1 MSIHHVPELS
11 RLSVPVASLVD
22 QTGFVQLLTVEEPPS
37 EDEPLEPLELPED
50 EPLEPPE
57 LLPEDEPLALPE
69 LPPGDEPLEPPELP
83 PEDEP
88 PFEPETLPL
97 LEPEPLP
104 STPAAASP
112 SLEFELPLLQLLTAK
127 SSTTG
132 RTGITRL
139 SRLQSIVGGPL
150 RWIDRKTS
158 RPMRCAAAC
167 PRALVTRRRFADR

>member
-1 MSIHHVPELS
+1 MPELS

-112 SLEFELPLLQLLTAK
+112 SLEFELRNPSATDVLPRCSAAGYPGGTEARGWTRSRRQRTDVGDGG
-127 SSTTG
+127 TG
-132 RTGITRL
+132 
-139 SRLQSIVGGPL
+139 
-150 RWIDRKTS
+150 
-158 RPMRCAAAC
+158 
-167 PRALVTRRRFADR
+167 